1 MMMEMVK
8 SMKRKLQM
16 VCIRIW
22 RTLTLVVFVAA
33 ALPARA
39 EVFPARPFRDTARP
53 NHFLIRA

>member
-22 RTLTLVVFVAA
+22 RTLTLVVFVRCT
-33 ALPARA
+33 ARA
-39 EVFPARPFRDTARP
+39 R
-53 NHFLIRA
+53 